1 MFRRLTRI
9 GVLAL
14 VALSIGTVL
23 LIGWPRESDYCA
35 YRTAREQ
42 SRKATKTAPPVCQN
56 RRLVCK
62 DIWFS
67 SEDAQRLPQR
77 LHYRIE
83 SAASSLNLQPM
94 QNKIEIKEHLH
105 DMRCW
110 MQDKV
115 VTAAGAHGST
125 QQSRFFTANEGV
137 YHFLSQSLL
146 AEQATLSLYRLS
158 GEHLPEIGHL
168 PSTAPFL
175 SGNAE
180 QIKLLVSGKSPLFQA
195 SNFKASMNSS
205 AE

>member
-1 MFRRLTRI
+1 MFSRLTRI
-9 GVLAL
+9 GTLSLLAL
-14 VALSIGTVL
+14 AAGTII
-23 LIGWPRESDYCA
+23 LIGWPRESDFRA
-35 YRTAREQ
+35 YRAGLEQ

-56 RRLVCK
+56 RSLVCK

-67 SEDAQRLPQR
+67 NEGDQR

-83 SAASSLNLQPM
+83 SASSSLNLQPV

-110 MQDKV
+110 MQDKIIQ
-115 VTAAGAHGST
+115 ASGARGSS
-125 QQSRFFTANEGV
+125 QQSRFFTASEGV

-146 AEQATLSLYRLS
+146 ASQATLSLYRIS
-158 GEHLPEIGHL
+158 GEHLPEIGRM
-168 PSTAPFL
+168 PSAPPFL

-180 QIKLLVSGKSPLFQA
+180 HIKMLVSGKSPLFQA
-195 SNFKASMNSS
+195 SNFKASMNNS